1 MTASTRFRIFLSHSA
16 SSEDREVVLALRTLL
31 RRRKFDVYMA
41 EFDVQPG
48 KRILDK
54 VEKNLKACQAVI
66 VVITPNSSRSQWV
79 LFELGMANLSRIPVI
94 PIVQLGSEVPKPLA
108 GIEYVAFER
117 DDPRIS
123 FDVIIRHVSTLRDQ
137 WQTLQGYKELAMV
150 GGLLAGLKL
159 IDYLNERRRKRS

>member
-1 MTASTRFRIFLSHSA
+1 LKAATRFRIFLSHS
-16 SSEDREVVLALRTLL
+16 SSAEDREIIFELRTLL

-54 VEKNLKACQAVI
+54 VEKNLKACQAVV

-79 LFELGMANLSRIPVI
+79 LFELGMANLSRLPVI
-94 PIVQLGSEVPKPLA
+94 PLVQFGTEVPKPLA

-117 DDPRIS
+117 EDPKIS
-123 FDVIIRHVSTLRDQ
+123 FDVVVRHMNTLRDQ
-137 WQTLQGYKELAMV
+137 WQRIQGYKELAMV

-159 IDYLNERRRKRS
+159 LDYLDERSRK